1 MGLYGSL
8 WVSLCHLWV
17 SMCHLC
23 VSMGLYV
30 LHIRLYGS
38 LWVSMCHLWVAVGQ
52 GLRGRGVFGAR
63 ALRDG
68 EAAAALP
75 VVPITYGA
83 LWGALWH
90 CWGAV
95 GLCVAL
101 MGLCVALMGLYGA
114 LCVTY
119 GSL

>member
-8 WVSLCHLWV
+8 WGCMCHLWG
-17 SMCHLC
+17 C
-23 VSMGLYV
+23 V
-30 LHIRLYGS
+30 
-38 LWVSMCHLWVAVGQ
+38 CHLWVAVGQ

-119 GSL
+119 GSLCVTYGSL